1 MTEDITVVKSED
13 VTEELLDAC
22 WSIIESW
29 YSTCTIDWDD
39 VLDRLERSGW
49 DFTNDADTPAIRKLK
64 RTMRAWRSGK
74 A

>member
-22 WSIIESW
+22 WGIVEGW
-29 YSTCTIDWDD
+29 YSVCTIDWDD

-49 DFTNDADTPAIRKLK
+49 DFTDDADTPAIRKLK